1 MIGKGTQAA
10 LDMYRCAEDVVFD
23 KEKIRDILE
32 EAADRFSLKELALYA
47 TENDEGTTSALS
59 CCAPT
64 AISSSMY
71 SLPYGYVEA
80 DIFTLESGANP
91 ETGGGFPPAG
101 IRSGSVQA
109 HHPEAGGLRF
119 HQGHETP
126 AEKDGEDHAT
136 GQERRGQT
144 EEIHD
149 LEKHQRIG
157 WKTRGSRWRLLFLT
171 IKGRTTMKYICW
183 DIDGT
188 LLLTN
193 YAGVAAMKSTIIDLY
208 GLDNF
213 EFTYGMAGRT
223 DTYIARKAIE
233 GIQGRCTPEEVTR
246 MLQAYGKKLPA
257 SLVEKQGHLL
267 PHVKETLEWIRQD
280 PDTTS
285 LLLTGNCEVAAHA
298 KLAYFGIEEE
308 FDYSRSAF
316 GEISELRDDLSQAL
330 WDRVRKTDPGV
341 TRDHL
346 VVIGDTP
353 HDITCAQAIGVRS
366 LIVLKGSAYAP
377 DRLEAY
383 HPWKIIPE
391 LPEDPRDLNA
401 ILEED

>member
-1 MIGKGTQAA
+1 
-10 LDMYRCAEDVVFD
+10 
-23 KEKIRDILE
+23 
-32 EAADRFSLKELALYA
+32 
-47 TENDEGTTSALS
+47 
-59 CCAPT
+59 
-64 AISSSMY
+64 
-71 SLPYGYVEA
+71 
-80 DIFTLESGANP
+80 
-91 ETGGGFPPAG
+91 
-101 IRSGSVQA
+101 
-109 HHPEAGGLRF
+109 
-119 HQGHETP
+119 
-126 AEKDGEDHAT
+126 
-136 GQERRGQT
+136 
-144 EEIHD
+144 
-149 LEKHQRIG
+149 
-157 WKTRGSRWRLLFLT
+157 
-171 IKGRTTMKYICW
+171 MKYICW

-193 YAGVAAMKSTIIDLY
+193 YAGVAAIKSTIIDLY

-341 TRDHL
+341 TRDQL